1 MLGYIFPNN
10 LLPLL
15 LLKSIPDDD
24 NWKTLKTAVMGS
36 VPDRQKLNLSTVET
50 KLAAHAANLQKT
62 QETTNS
68 PETQSTGAESTLKV
82 SKNDK
87 QKLFCK
93 LHGMCAHTT
102 KDF

>member
-93 LHGMCAHTT
+93 LHSTCAHTT
-102 KDF
+102 KDC